1 MSGSVAGGALVA
13 FDLGGVLVRLCTDLA
28 HACRVAGVRPRGEP
42 VIRDP
47 NALRSLTG
55 AHQRGELPHQAF
67 LEGMSHCLGGVLD
80 ASEVGRLH
88 DAWILGEYEG
98 VGELLDELRSTG
110 TVTACLSNT
119 NAAHWEQLRASP
131 AFMRIGARHASHA
144 LGLAKPDAAAFRAF
158 EREVGVPAASLV
170 LFDDLPG
177 NVAAARSCGWTAFE
191 VDHAGDTAAQ
201 VLGALRGMGAM
212 A

>member
-1 MSGSVAGGALVA
+1 MSGSVAGDVLVA

-42 VIRDP
+42 VVRDP
-47 NALRSLTG
+47 AALRSLTG

-67 LEGMSHCLGGVLD
+67 LEGMSRCLGGVLD

-119 NAAHWEQLRASP
+119 NAAHWAMRDRMGCLRRLDHP
-131 AFMRIGARHASHA
+131 LASHE
-144 LGLAKPDAAAFRAF
+144 LGMEKPDPRIYRAL
-158 EREVGVPAASLV
+158 ELRTGREGSRIVY
-170 LFDDLPG
+170 FDDLQE
-177 NVAAARSCGWTAFE
+177 NVDGAAKVGWLAHRIDPSVETVPQIRAVLRSRG
-191 VDHAGDTAAQ
+191 
-201 VLGALRGMGAM
+201 VLA
-212 A
+212 